1 MVWILLGMLERSQKE
16 NNELKALNSQLK
28 SWSEKQSIHAS
39 LKYTLIY
46 YIYRVDKGSPSGSV
60 VKNLPAVQ
68 ETWFQSLGL
77 EDPLE
82 KKMACLENLL
92 NRGTW
97 QATIYGVA
105 KRSDRTGGLNSS
117 NRADIAKIKCKIV
130 LYLLLNFNAHSSTL
144 FPHFSFEC

>member
-82 KKMACLENLL
+82 KEMA
-92 NRGTW
+92 T
-97 QATIYGVA
+97 
-105 KRSDRTGGLNSS
+105 
-117 NRADIAKIKCKIV
+117 
-130 LYLLLNFNAHSSTL
+130 HSSIFAWRIPWTEEPGI
-144 FPHFSFEC
+144 F

>member
-1 MVWILLGMLERSQKE
+1 MVWILLGTLEHSQKE
-16 NNELKALNSQLK
+16 NKERKALNSQLK

-82 KKMACLENLL
+82 KEMACLENLM
-92 NRGTW
+92 
-97 QATIYGVA
+97 
-105 KRSDRTGGLNSS
+105 KRET
-117 NRADIAKIKCKIV
+117 
-130 LYLLLNFNAHSSTL
+130 
-144 FPHFSFEC
+144 

>member
-82 KKMACLENLL
+82 KEMACLENLL